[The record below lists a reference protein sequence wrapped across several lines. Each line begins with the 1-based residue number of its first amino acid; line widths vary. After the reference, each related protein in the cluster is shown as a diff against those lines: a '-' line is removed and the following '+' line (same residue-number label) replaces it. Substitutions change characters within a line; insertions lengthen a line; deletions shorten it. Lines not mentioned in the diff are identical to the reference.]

1 MAKEIVKKNQ
11 SSMQVIKTL
20 LVLLQGNYTMQE
32 LVEKLNEKEKDSVF
46 NSSVVSKYINTCR
59 YCGID
64 IVKVHN
70 KYFVASLPF
79 GMDLTNKE
87 LELFIKLQEGVKNNF
102 SPRVNKNFDKLISKI
117 SKYSNKR
124 IIRVDKKTANITFD
138 MFEKAIEEKR
148 KVALMFKTKTVLEC
162 IPLGIVNNNGKVYF
176 NVLVD
181 NKEKMILVSR
191 ITGLE
196 VLGVNFFPNCADRT
210 TVYKLTGGL
219 ASRYTLR
226 ENEVILTNSLPDH
239 IAVSNNGEP
248 QEILLPRLM
257 RYDKNCEIVSPADFR
272 NSIKE
277 MIDKTLANY
286 GV

>member
-196 VLGVNFFPNCADRT
+196 VLGVNFFPNSADRT

>member
-59 YCGID
+59 SCGID